1 MLEQLLKIYS
11 MTLATGVTSPLPHI
25 FGPPGCGKS
34 AVVKQLAELAGVNL
48 RTINLSRLSPL
59 ELEGIQ
65 FPVTEEEVKVRLLH
79 ATYWTGLKDG
89 DILFFDEFMRA
100 YPEVM
105 NGLLD
110 IVTSREVGGL
120 VLPNVFIMAASNSTV
135 AYDKALEDRLLHL
148 PVADPRK
155 SKAERTHIATMIV
168 EELGL
173 LPSMADAQEM
183 ETLIHEEILPMYEVM
198 DALVRR
204 SKPTTTEG
212 TSVRKLIGQAQMRE
226 VQSNHMRELIYENN
240 SRVRSRKTWKF
251 LFLLDGKSAPAEY
264 TSDLAAEL
272 ANDARLTPLQQLNA
286 RLNHELIELASIDR
300 TDEGK

>member
-11 MTLATGVTSPLPHI
+11 MSLATGVTSPLVHL

-65 FPVTEEEVKVRLLH
+65 YPVTEEEVKVRLLH

-155 SKAERTHIATMIV
+155 SKGERKHIAEMIV
-168 EELGL
+168 DELGL
-173 LPSMADAQEM
+173 MPEMSGSQEM

-198 DALVRR
+198 DSLVRR
-204 SKPTTTEG
+204 AKPVTTEG

-226 VQSNHMRELIYENN
+226 VQSVRMRELIDENN
-240 SRVRSRKTWKF
+240 SRTRTKQTWKY
-251 LFLLDGKSAPAEY
+251 LFLLNGKNVPQSYAGIV
-264 TSDLAAEL
+264 DEL
-272 ANDARLTPLQQLNA
+272 IDDRRLTDLQRLNA
-286 RLNHELIELASIDR
+286 RLNRDLIEIASIDR
-300 TDEGK
+300 SQKE